1 MLNRIISWSLQNR
14 FLVILVTLV
23 LATAGILSLKNLNL
37 DAFPD
42 VTPIQVQVNA
52 VAPSL
57 NPVEIEQQVTFPI
70 ERKMSGLPG
79 LVNIRSISKFGFCQV
94 ILTFEDKFDIYLA
107 RQLTSEKLQEVALP
121 EGLATPSLG
130 PISTGL
136 GEVLHYHL
144 ESDRHSLQELTT
156 IQNWII
162 KPRLA
167 SVPGVAEINT
177 WGGKKKQYQVVVDL
191 NGLMKYRLG
200 LADIV
205 KALRENN
212 LNVGGGNVSQG
223 GEYHLVHGV
232 GIVTSLKE
240 IEQIMVS
247 HREGVPIYIKDL
259 ARVIIGH
266 EIRRGAMTAKG
277 KGESVLGLGF
287 MLQGENSFEITKRL
301 VQKIEAIQGDLP
313 GGVKIRILYKRTD
326 LIDAVIHTVKEN
338 LLVGALLVIATLFWF
353 MGSLRAGLIVALAI
367 PLSMLFAFIEM
378 VQFGIAGSLMS
389 LGAIDFGLI
398 VDSSVIVVE
407 NSMRKLAENDQR
419 QCPVKIVEQATLEVR
434 KPTMYGELIILVVFI
449 PILALE
455 GIEGKLFIPMALTM
469 IFALAGSLVLSLTLT
484 PVLASL
490 FLPTKLTHQQ
500 TRLMRW
506 AKAIYKPVLSFS
518 IRFKGYF
525 IAAGLALVIMG
536 ILLASKLG
544 TEFIPRLDE
553 GSVVINTIRL
563 AGISL
568 DESIRYGNQIE
579 KHLLRSFPDEI
590 QTVWTRTGTAQIATD
605 PMGLEL
611 SDVYITLKPRKS
623 WKQAQTQ
630 GKLVEKIR
638 RELESLPAMRM
649 VFTQPIEMR
658 VNEMTAGI
666 RADLGVK
673 IYGDSFEKLKE
684 VASEIGELLEK
695 IPGSSDIY
703 VEQISGQGILR
714 FKVRQDA
721 LARHGL
727 STRDVLKFVQGIGV
741 IEVGEIREGQLR
753 FDLIV
758 RLEDKFRKNP
768 EAIGSLLVTTG
779 SGKLIRLEDLVTIEQ
794 TEGPSTITREWQKRR
809 ISVQCNVRN
818 QDLGGFVQEVKRRIQ
833 AQKEL
838 PPGYHIEYGGQ
849 FENLQRA
856 RNRLMIIV
864 PAALFLILC
873 LLLMSTGK
881 LTDSFIIFTGAPFA
895 AIGGI
900 AMLWIRDMPF
910 TISAA
915 VGFVAVCGVAMLN
928 GLVMMATIRQKMEE
942 GSSVEES
949 VFQGALLRLR
959 PVLMTALVAAFGF
972 VPMAFNTGIGAE
984 VQRPLATVVLGGVFS
999 DCLLTLCVLP
1009 ALAVSFIAKGLKGS
1023 DQVSL

>member
-14 FLVILVTLV
+14 FLVILITVV
-23 LATAGILSLKNLNL
+23 FASAGLLSLRRLNL

-42 VTPIQVQVNA
+42 VTPVQVQVNA

-57 NPVEIEQQVTFPI
+57 NPIEIEQQVTFPI

-79 LVNIRSISKFGFCQV
+79 LVNIRSISKFGFCQI
-94 ILTFEDKFDIYLA
+94 ILTFKDQTDIYLA
-107 RQLTSEKLQEVALP
+107 RQLASEKLQEVKLP
-121 EGLATPSLG
+121 DGLTVPSLG

-144 ESDRHSLQELTT
+144 KSDRHSLRELTT
-156 IQNWII
+156 IQNWIV

-167 SVPGVAEINT
+167 SVAGVAEINT
-177 WGGKKKQYQVVVDL
+177 WGGKRKQYQVIANL
-191 NGLMKYRLG
+191 NSLMKYGLG
-200 LADIV
+200 MTDIE
-205 KALRENN
+205 KALGENN

-232 GIVTSLKE
+232 GIVTSLQE
-240 IEQIMVS
+240 IEQIMVA
-247 HREGVPIYIKDL
+247 HREGIPIYIKDL
-259 ARVIIGH
+259 ARVTIGH
-266 EIRRGAMTAKG
+266 EIRRGAMTVRG

-287 MLQGENSFEITKRL
+287 MLQGENSFDITQRL
-301 VQKIEAIQGDLP
+301 VEKIKAIRKDLP
-313 GGVKIRILYKRTD
+313 DGVKIQILYKRTE
-326 LIDAVIHTVKEN
+326 LIEAVIHTVKEN

-353 MGSLRAGLIVALAI
+353 MGSFRAGLIVALAI

-407 NSMRKLAENDQR
+407 NSMRKLAADKG
-419 QCPVKIVEQATLEVR
+419 QCPIKIVEQATVEVR
-434 KPTMYGELIILVVFI
+434 KPTMFGELIILVVFI

-469 IFALAGSLVLSLTLT
+469 IFALAGSLVMSLTVT

-490 FLPTKLTHQQ
+490 FLRSQETDKETLV
-500 TRLMRW
+500 MRW
-506 AKAIYKPVLSFS
+506 AKALYRPVLLFS
-518 IRFKGYF
+518 IRFRRYF
-525 IAAGLALVIMG
+525 IASGLVLICLG
-536 ILLASKLG
+536 ITLGLRLG
-544 TEFIPRLDE
+544 TQFIPRLDE
-553 GSVVINTIRL
+553 GALVINTVRL

-568 DESIRYGNQIE
+568 DESIRYGTQIE
-579 KHLLRSFPDEI
+579 KHLLNSFPDEI
-590 QTVWTRTGTAQIATD
+590 QTVWTRTGTAQTATD
-605 PMGLEL
+605 PMGMEL
-611 SDVYITLKPRKS
+611 SDVYITLKPKED
-623 WKQAQTQ
+623 WKRAKTQ
-630 GKLVEKIR
+630 GNLVEKIR
-638 RELESLPAMRM
+638 SGLESLPAMRM

-684 VASEIGELLEK
+684 IASEIGELLEK
-695 IPGSSDIY
+695 VPGGGDIY
-703 VEQISGQGILR
+703 VEQISGQGVLR

-727 STRDVLKFVQGIGV
+727 SARDVLKYVQGIGA
-741 IEVGEIREGQLR
+741 IEVGDIREGQLR
-753 FDLIV
+753 FDLAL
-758 RLEDKFRKNP
+758 RLDEKFRKIP
-768 EAIGSLLVTTG
+768 EAIGSLLVSTG
-779 SGKLIRLEDLVTIEQ
+779 SRKLIPLEDLVVIEQ

-809 ISVQCNVRN
+809 ISVQCNIEN
-818 QDLGGFVQEVKRRIQ
+818 QDLGGFVKKVKHRIEQEIV
-833 AQKEL
+833 L
-838 PPGYHIEYGGQ
+838 PHGYHIEFGGQ
-849 FENLQRA
+849 FENLKRA
-856 RNRLMIIV
+856 RERLMIIV
-864 PAALFLILC
+864 PVALVLILC
-873 LLLMSTGK
+873 LLFMSTGK
-881 LTDSFIIFTGAPFA
+881 FTDTLIIFTGAPFA

-900 AMLWIRDMPF
+900 AMLWVRDMPF

-928 GLVMMATIRQKMEE
+928 GLVMMSTIRQEIE
-942 GSSVEES
+942 GGRSVGDS
-949 VFQGALLRLR
+949 VFQGAILRLR
-959 PVLMTALVAAFGF
+959 PVIMTALVAAFGF

-999 DCLLTLCVLP
+999 DCLLTLCILP
-1009 ALAVSFIAKGLKGS
+1009 ALATSFLPKK
-1023 DQVSL
+1023 